1 MRIAL
6 LHPTY
11 WPEVRRGSERLIH
24 DLAISLAEGGDEPVI
39 VTSHPGPSERTVE
52 DGVEVIRARRPPE
65 PRRLRFYEHH
75 LENVPNVVWRLS
87 RERFDLAHAF
97 YPSDAWAAV
106 RAQRFGGPPVIF
118 SFHGIPAREHLVA
131 RRGRIAIIKA
141 AVAGSAATTVLS
153 EAAAGPF
160 RRYLLAQP
168 RVLPGGVIARDFEST
183 AERPSEPTIFCAAS
197 LGDPRKRADTLFS
210 GFGALR
216 ERRPQA
222 RLLVARSRDPVMSP
236 EPVSLPEGAEWID
249 VDRTAD
255 LARAYASAWVSVLP
269 ALHEAF
275 GLVLVESLAAGTP
288 VVAARS
294 GACPEIVAGDDL
306 GRLFEPGDGA
316 DLARAL
322 DEALELGGDAGTSAA
337 CRRRAADF
345 DWSRIVRRYRELYGE
360 ALGRPGAQTPRS

>member
-1 MRIAL
+1 MRVAL

-24 DLAISLAEGGDEPVI
+24 DLAVSLAAAGDEPVI
-39 VTSHPGPSERTVE
+39 VTSHPGAGTRTVE

-65 PRRLRFYEHH
+65 PHRLRFYEHH
-75 LENVPNVVWRLS
+75 LEHVPNVVWRLA

-106 RAQRFGGPPVIF
+106 RAQRLGGPPVIF

-131 RRGRIAIIKA
+131 RRGRIAIIKDA
-141 AVAGSAATTVLS
+141 IAGAAATTVLS

-168 RVLPGGVIARDFEST
+168 RVLPGGVIARDFET
-183 AERPSEPTIFCAAS
+183 AAERSPDPTLFCAAS
-197 LGDPRKRADTLFS
+197 LGDPRKRADTLFA
-210 GFGALR
+210 GFTALR
-216 ERRPQA
+216 DRRPQA

-236 EPVSLPEGAEWID
+236 EPVTLPGGAEWIE

-255 LARAYASAWVSVLP
+255 LARAYASAWASVLP
-269 ALHEAF
+269 AEHEAF

-294 GACPEIVAGDDL
+294 GACPEIVAGDEI
-306 GRLFEPGDGA
+306 GRLFEPGDAG

-322 DEALELGGDAGTSAA
+322 DEALELAGDAGTAAA
-337 CRRRAADF
+337 CRRRARDF
-345 DWSRIVRRYRELYGE
+345 DWPRVVRRYRELYE
-360 ALGRPGAQTPRS
+360 EVA